1 MNGYKK
7 LITKQETRLKLLRI
21 LKFIPD
27 KLMIEIQYFLKLGR
41 KLNLKDPQ
49 RFTEKLQ
56 WYKINYRDNLLTIGA
71 DKYKVRDYV
80 ESKGLHHILNKLY
93 KVYNNPYE
101 INISDLPEK
110 FVIKTNNGS
119 GTNYF
124 VKDKKRIDLPKIQ
137 DELNVWLNRDVYS
150 TGREWSYKNIVP
162 VIIVEELLE
171 EENKFEGIS
180 DYKFLCF
187 NGKPM
192 YIILDV
198 DRFNGHK
205 RNIYDLNWNLIDVS
219 TDKPNINNDVP
230 KPEGLEELIETAK
243 ILSEDFPF
251 VRVDLYYVNKKIYF
265 GELTFYPWTGYV
277 EFNPDSF
284 DFELGNKFI
293 LPAKNYF
300 NVIE

>member
-7 LITKQETRLKLLRI
+7 LITNQETRLKLLRI

-27 KLMIEIQYFLKLGR
+27 KLMIEIQYLLKLGR

-71 DKYKVRDYV
+71 DKYKVREYV
-80 ESKGLHHILNKLY
+80 ESKGLHRILNKLY
-93 KVYNNPYE
+93 KVYSNPYE
-101 INISDLPEK
+101 INVSDLPEK

-124 VKDKKRIDLPKIQ
+124 VKDKNFFDLPRIQ
-137 DELNVWLNRDVYS
+137 EELNIWLNRDVYS
-150 TGREWSYKNIVP
+150 TGREWSYKNIEP

-171 EENKFEGIS
+171 EDNNFEGIN
-180 DYKFLCF
+180 DYKILCF

-205 RNIYDLNWNLIDVS
+205 RNIYDLNWNLLDVT
-219 TDKPNINNDVP
+219 TDKPNIKNDIP
-230 KPEGLEELIETAK
+230 KPEGLEELVEVAR

-284 DFELGNKFI
+284 DFELGNKFV
-293 LPAKNYF
+293 LPTKN
-300 NVIE
+300 